1 MVKIYMIGDVAR
13 HSQLSIDT
21 LNYYLRIGLIDEIGR
36 SERNNYR
43 YFDDSTLERLEKIKQ
58 LRLQKI
64 SIKEILRRNCD
75 GVL

>member
-1 MVKIYMIGDVAR
+1 MIGDVAR